1 MFEVNG
7 RMVSVA
13 AGEGSGMP
21 CETPSPFG
29 SGLFARLVDRQLVQ
43 GHLTLRRPTGING
56 RSGAGRIGQ
65 ADWYRP
71 VRMRDIV
78 QKLLT
83 VFLPNLGRCSASV
96 ILPCPCPSLFS
107 KNSLDHGATFVPD
120 RTFAR
125 SSTVKQFMKRNTSG
139 CNTLLP

>member
-1 MFEVNG
+1 MFELNG
-7 RMVSVA
+7 RMVSA
-13 AGEGSGMP
+13 AAVEGSGMP

-29 SGLFARLVDRQLVQ
+29 SGLFVRLVDRQLVQ
-43 GHLTLRRPTGING
+43 GHLTPRRQTGING
-56 RSGAGRIGQ
+56 RTGQ

-71 VRMRDIV
+71 MRMRDIV